1 MRPLAFFF
9 LLVCIVP
16 ALHAQEECTYFG
28 EKASN
33 DLMSALEK
41 SPSCSAAADKLH
53 RCEWGSSA
61 DARFAG
67 VVISKCEKAFLAS
80 LPPPA
85 KERYTEEMQ
94 LCAYRESRAEGT
106 IHISEAAMCEVD
118 VAADYAVHPQK
129 AQDQPMPASFSCTA
143 AKTPLETAI
152 CSRPALGQ
160 ADIVLSRAY
169 TDVLKSI
176 PAKDRAALIQNEKD
190 WLAMVPRKCGITSSP
205 ASGPSINCVRN
216 EFELRFTN
224 LDNCQPMEAGHQGD
238 IVPCILDSFK
248 SEHTP

>member
-1 MRPLAFFF
+1 MRPFIFFL

-33 DLMSALEK
+33 DLMTALEK
-41 SPSCSAAADKLH
+41 SPSCSAAVDKLH

-67 VVISKCEKAFLAS
+67 VVISKCEKTFLAK

-85 KERYTEEMQ
+85 KERYTEEMR

-118 VAADYAVHPQK
+118 IAADYAAHRER
-129 AQDQPMPASFSCTA
+129 AQDQPLPASFSCIAT
-143 AKTPLETAI
+143 KTPLETAI
-152 CSRPALGQ
+152 CSQPALRH
-160 ADIVLSRAY
+160 ADIVLSRVYA
-169 TDVLKSI
+169 DVLKTI
-176 PAKDRAALIQNEKD
+176 PGKDRAALIQNEKD
-190 WLAMVPRKCGITSSP
+190 WLTMVPRKCGITSFP
-205 ASGPSINCVRN
+205 ASDPSTNCARN
-216 EFELRFTN
+216 EFELRCTN
-224 LDNCQPMEAGHQGD
+224 SSIQQRPTQL
-238 IVPCILDSFK
+238 K
-248 SEHTP
+248 SSR

>member
-1 MRPLAFFF
+1 MRPLALFL

-33 DLMSALEK
+33 DLMTALEK
-41 SPSCSAAADKLH
+41 SPSCSAAVDKLH
-53 RCEWGSSA
+53 RCEWGSSV

-67 VVISKCEKAFLAS
+67 VVISKCEKTFLAR
-80 LPPPA
+80 LPRPA

-143 AKTPLETAI
+143 AKTPLEIAI
-152 CSRPALGQ
+152 CSRPALGH
-160 ADIVLSRAY
+160 ADIVLSRVY
-169 TDVLKSI
+169 TDVLRTI
-176 PAKDRAALIQNEKD
+176 PAKDRAALVQNEKD

-205 ASGPSINCVRN
+205 ASDPSINCARN
-216 EFELRFTN
+216 QFELRFTN

-238 IVPCILDSFK
+238 IVPCIRDSFK
-248 SEHTP
+248 SERTP